1 MRLLDS
7 GIQIKYRRAT
17 NAPISG
23 KMCSLFLP
31 LSGGRRTAGGTCM
44 DLQAL
49 TESRKVAT

>member
-17 NAPISG
+17 NAPIPG

-31 LSGGRRTAGGTCM
+31 LSGRQTHGRRDVHGSTGS
-44 DLQAL
+44 D
-49 TESRKVAT
+49 